1 MVSSFPFVILF
12 LFPLAFRG
20 GSAFVGSKTLLHYDE
35 RTCHLHSNS
44 RIKMRNRG
52 KKESKDDI
60 IPQLKAVAIPFFE
73 SYTAKPALLA
83 GDFSALLTF
92 AVIGRAS
99 HDESVDLIGSLL
111 TAFPF
116 ILGFFAVAKP
126 LGAYDEGS
134 TDTYQRMLDSLG
146 PAWFFGILSGCILRG
161 IGKLAFPP
169 IAFCIATLIF
179 TFVLLVLP
187 RTLLVYTHTGELPF
201 TEARVSTLSKGNHSH
216 HL

>member
-1 MVSSFPFVILF
+1 MRTIVILF
-12 LFPLAFRG
+12 ILPLAFRG
-20 GSAFVGSKTLLHYDE
+20 GLAFVGNKALLRCNE
-35 RTCHLHSNS
+35 RTCYLHSNS
-44 RIKMRNRG
+44 RITMTNRG
-52 KKESKDDI
+52 KEESKDDI
-60 IPQLKAVAIPFFE
+60 IPQLKAVAIPFFD

-83 GDFSALLTF
+83 GDFAALLAF
-92 AVIGRAS
+92 AAIGRAS
-99 HDESVDLIGSLL
+99 HDESVDMIGSLL

-134 TDTYQRMLDSLG
+134 TDTYRRMLDSLG

-161 IGKLAFPP
+161 MGKLAFPP

-201 TEARVSTLSKGNHSH
+201 TEARVSTSGEDSSSQ